1 VQDEID
7 VYNTL
12 IPDPG
17 ELSATMVIEIEEKS
31 RIEPVLDGLMGIDS
45 GEHVWLQVGR
55 DFPVA
60 GQFEEGHSK
69 EGKIAAVHFVR
80 FALPLAARRAVARGP
95 VALVVEHPGCRARTE
110 LTTDTRAALADDRR
124 DALLPA

>member
-1 VQDEID
+1 MQDEID

-17 ELSATMVIEIEEKS
+17 ELSATMMIEIEEKS

-95 VALVVEHPGCRARTE
+95 VALVVEHPGCRARTA
-110 LTTDTRAALADDRR
+110 LTADPRAALAEDLG
-124 DALLPA
+124 DAVLPA